1 MLCLY
6 ISIFLSP
13 FLSLSLSLTLCLSLS
28 LSLCL
33 SLPLNHS
40 LTLSCLSFSRSHL
53 SLTLYYLSLC
63 LSLCLSLVYISVS
76 VILALRLSLPPT
88 FDLFTD
94 FSLFLNAYVHLCK
107 SACTFSYSF
116 VSMLIRLSYNLVRCS
131 SIINMTKGSLVI
143 IDNCS
148 SSAYALFWSRF
159 FWRVSVSFNAER
171 EWCSD
176 CEVPVK
182 RSASTA
188 VAVSEGRERRCDT
201 GYSRSGKKMER
212 TWKRD
217 VTEENEKLNW
227 KETLWDQRV
236 GLREFEN

>member
-1 MLCLY
+1 MTLGGRRGGSILRLEWKINCDARSTAAATAEAAVAAAIAGGNISSDFPVHSYRNHPSRMLCLY

-131 SIINMTKGSLVI
+131 SVINMTKGSLVI

-148 SSAYALFWSRF
+148 SSAYALF
-159 FWRVSVSFNAER
+159 
-171 EWCSD
+171 
-176 CEVPVK
+176 
-182 RSASTA
+182 
-188 VAVSEGRERRCDT
+188 
-201 GYSRSGKKMER
+201 
-212 TWKRD
+212 
-217 VTEENEKLNW
+217 
-227 KETLWDQRV
+227 
-236 GLREFEN
+236 

>member
-1 MLCLY
+1 MEGEAVPFFDSNGRLIAMQDPLRRRRRRRRLQLPSPAEIY
-6 ISIFLSP
+6 RLISQSTLTEIIQAECSVFTSLSFSRP
-13 FLSLSLSLTLCLSLS
+13 FSLSLSLTLCLSLS

-131 SIINMTKGSLVI
+131 SVINMTKGSLVI

-148 SSAYALFWSRF
+148 SSAYALF
-159 FWRVSVSFNAER
+159 
-171 EWCSD
+171 
-176 CEVPVK
+176 
-182 RSASTA
+182 
-188 VAVSEGRERRCDT
+188 
-201 GYSRSGKKMER
+201 
-212 TWKRD
+212 
-217 VTEENEKLNW
+217 
-227 KETLWDQRV
+227 
-236 GLREFEN
+236 